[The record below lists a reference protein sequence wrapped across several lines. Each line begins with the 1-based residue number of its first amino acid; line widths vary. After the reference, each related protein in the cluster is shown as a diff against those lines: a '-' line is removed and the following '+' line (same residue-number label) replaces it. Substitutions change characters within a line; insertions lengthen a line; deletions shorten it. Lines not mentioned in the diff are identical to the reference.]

1 MNDKY
6 SSLLAKRALCDMVNH
21 FAYNAKP
28 YYRKPALHPGGLSA
42 LESAFIALETMGA
55 RLTEDGRLPR
65 KELWRIWDEIEK
77 EIDEYDD

>member
-6 SSLLAKRALCDMVNH
+6 SALLAKRALCDMVNQ

-28 YYRKPALHPGGLSA
+28 YCRKPTLHHGGLSA

-55 RLTEDGRLPR
+55 RLTSDGRLPR

>member
-6 SSLLAKRALCDMVNH
+6 SALLAKRALCDMVNQ
-21 FAYNAKP
+21 FCFNAKS
-28 YYRKPALHPGGLSA
+28 YHRKPTLHHGGLSA

-55 RLTEDGRLPR
+55 RFAADGRLPR
-65 KELWRIWDEIEK
+65 KELFRIWNEIEK

>member
-6 SSLLAKRALCDMVNH
+6 SSLLAKRALCDMVNQ
-21 FAYNAKP
+21 FCFNAKS
-28 YYRKPALHPGGLSA
+28 YHRKPTLYHGGLSA

-55 RLTEDGRLPR
+55 QFTSDGRLPR
-65 KELWRIWDEIEK
+65 KELWRIWNEIEK